1 MRRTNI
7 AHMVKYAIV
16 ALTDP
21 SEHARIYHAFLYFFD
36 FVENGI
42 DAELFL
48 DGESVKIIDEME
60 KNPNDIIKPLYDRA
74 VKEGRIK
81 QACNFC
87 AGAFGVKGKIVNANI
102 ALSKEESHIN
112 VSGLVKDGYQILS
125 LAMTRDQYFCTVLF
139 ARHSDTCIKLDVP
152 AHRNFQFWN

>member
-1 MRRTNI
+1 
-7 AHMVKYAIV
+7 MVKYAIV

-21 SEHARIYHAFLYFFD
+21 SEHARIYHAFLYLFD

-81 QACNFC
+81 
-87 AGAFGVKGKIVNANI
+87 
-102 ALSKEESHIN
+102 
-112 VSGLVKDGYQILS
+112 
-125 LAMTRDQYFCTVLF
+125 
-139 ARHSDTCIKLDVP
+139 
-152 AHRNFQFWN
+152 